1 MSPTTQNP
9 QIEGRVR
16 SGQELMKIA
25 REYHKAETLD
35 EMLNVLIANG
45 MIRDSVR
52 DGEKSY
58 ISTMSKADG
67 EMFYS
72 LVEKQKATIN

>member
-9 QIEGRVR
+9 QIEGRVK
-16 SGQELMKIA
+16 SDQELMKIA
-25 REYHKAETLD
+25 REYRKAETLD

-45 MIRDSVR
+45 MIRN
-52 DGEKSY
+52 GKKGY

-67 EMFYS
+67 EMFCS